1 MDKVKEILAA
11 ALKLFVEYGFHGT
24 PTSKIA
30 QEAGVANGTLFH
42 YFKTKEDLV
51 IALYIDTKTRLA
63 QHLIDNALPE
73 NTLKARLKNRYLQVM
88 YWAMEHSTEFRFIQQ
103 FHTSPFLS
111 RLSAEEMYRQM
122 KPDLDLIEEGIA
134 TKIIQPRPID
144 FIFSLFFN
152 HIYGLHQYLIHA
164 NLSTTEQ
171 KKLIEDTFDL
181 LWGMII

>member
-42 YFKTKEDLV
+42 YFKTKEDLI
-51 IALYIDTKTRLA
+51 IALYIDVKTRLA
-63 QHLIDNALPE
+63 QHLIENVLPE
-73 NTLKARLKNRYLQVM
+73 TTLKARIKNRYLQVM
-88 YWAMEHSTEFRFIQQ
+88 YWALEHSTEFRFIQQ

-111 RLSAEEMYRQM
+111 RLSMEEMYRQM

-144 FIFSLFFN
+144 FIFSLFSN
-152 HIYGLHQYLIHA
+152 HIYGFNQYLSSA
-164 NLSTTEQ
+164 NISADEQ
-171 KKLIEDTFDL
+171 KKLIDDTFEM
-181 LWGMII
+181 LWGMIT

>member
-42 YFKTKEDLV
+42 YFKTKEDLI

-63 QHLIDNALPE
+63 QHLIENVLPE
-73 NTLKARLKNRYLQVM
+73 TTIKAKLKNRYLQVM
-88 YWAMEHSTEFRFIQQ
+88 FWAVEHSTEFRFIQQ

-134 TKIIQPRPID
+134 AKIIQPRPTD

-152 HIYGLHQYLIHA
+152 HIYGLHQYLVNA
-164 NLSTTEQ
+164 KLSTVDQ
-171 KKLIEDTFDL
+171 KILIEDTFEM
-181 LWGMII
+181 LWGMIT